1 MFDLDKFLEKFF
13 TDKPA
18 TKEDWERVYKSM
30 IVHTRGVKPKEL
42 LEIKRPNEPADVRE
56 YRLKNY
62 RAITKHGINQAID
75 SVYRVL
81 SSSNY
86 SIEYSKTLEEYLKE
100 TKFKF
105 LEQRQDFHTLF
116 FNTILRII
124 FDDPNGL
131 LVWMPENSNP
141 DLPPIEQIETEKINV
156 KPVYVCSKDI
166 KHLTDEV
173 LAFLGGQMIVMV
185 PEGNNKFKETPTDYY
200 YICTHDFIYR
210 YDPEWSKEKKKIVWK
225 IRDWFALSYS
235 NGAPNPAK
243 AFPSAIWHRMGG
255 NVVMNENNLRYYD
268 SFYGCYVPFADECIC
283 AFSDNQSVRVRY
295 NFPFVTVKGQ
305 KCTSCKGSGKIN
317 KTGGGT
323 KPCSTCSGNGTHIP
337 FSPMGHYV
345 EEPPSNNDNEAFIG
359 KATVTFETPPD
370 HIMQSSYQVW
380 ENLLLKAKETVNLVF
395 IDEAQ
400 SGVAKEIDREQK
412 YETLI
417 KITQNFFGLMG
428 WSLEIIEA
436 YKEQFIADRKESIV
450 TEPETF
456 SIKSE
461 SQLMQELNDMT
472 QKETP
477 QAFVATTSNM
487 IAEKLY
493 SNNPEAKIIVDILS
507 KWDVLYGKSASSI
520 SMYKSTGAATQKD
533 VLRNVHGYKILS
545 TIAMTEDLTKL
556 TPVDIIAKAE
566 AELAKLVPAETL
578 VMPDAAETEDL
589 TDTITSSEDNLG
601 KIPLALQQLALAR
614 ERAKTANDTDLVNKI
629 GAKMDEL
636 LAKI

>member
-18 TKEDWERVYKSM
+18 TKDDWTRVYSKM
-30 IVHTRGVKPKEL
+30 IVHTRGVNPKEL
-42 LEIKRPNEPADVRE
+42 LEIKRPNEPNDVRD
-56 YRLKNY
+56 YRLANY

-86 SIEYSKTLEEYLKE
+86 SIQYSETLEEYLTE

-116 FNTILRII
+116 FNTLLRII

-141 DLPPIEQIETEKINV
+141 DLPPIAQPETEKINV

-173 LAFLGGQMIVMV
+173 LAFLGGQMIVRV
-185 PEGNNKFKETPTDYY
+185 PEGNNKFKEAPTDYY

-225 IRDWFALSYS
+225 LRDWFALSYS
-235 NGAPNPAK
+235 NGIPNPAK
-243 AFPSAIWHRMGG
+243 AFPSAIWHHLGG
-255 NVVMNENNLRYYD
+255 NIVMNEKDLRYYD
-268 SFYGCYVPFADECIC
+268 SFYGCYIPFADDCIC
-283 AFSDNQSVRVRY
+283 AYSDNQAVRVRY
-295 NFPFVTVKGQ
+295 NFPFTSIKGQ
-305 KCTSCKGSGKIN
+305 KCTTCKGAKKIN
-317 KTGGGT
+317 TDGGGT
-323 KPCSTCSGNGTHIP
+323 RTCDTCGGQGVTTP
-337 FSPMGHYV
+337 FTPFGHYIQ
-345 EEPPSNNDNEAFIG
+345 EPPTVNDSEAFTALPFITFG
-359 KATVTFETPPD
+359 NPDVTILKHSYETWEDLLEKAKATV
-370 HIMQSSYQVW
+370 
-380 ENLLLKAKETVNLVF
+380 NLMF

-417 KITQNFFGLMG
+417 KITQNFFGLIR

-436 YKEQFIADRKESIV
+436 YKEQFISDRKESTV

-461 SQLMQELNDMT
+461 SQLMQELNEMT

-477 QAFVATTSNM
+477 QVFVATTSNM

-533 VLRNVHGYKILS
+533 VLRNIHGYKILS
-545 TIAMTEDLTKL
+545 TLAMTEDLTEL
-556 TPVDIIAKAE
+556 DPVDIIAKAE
-566 AELAKLVPAETL
+566 LQIDLMMPLNTL
-578 VMPDAAETEDL
+578 FLDEGTEGDISL
-589 TDTITSSEDNLG
+589 S
-601 KIPLALQQLALAR
+601 LQRLALAR
-614 ERAKTANDTDLVNKI
+614 ERAKSANDTDLVNKI
-629 GAKMDEL
+629 GSKMDEL
-636 LAKI
+636 LAKIK